1 MFKLA
6 MRTIGMILG
15 LLAGALM
22 LIIDILYSLAHVIS
36 RVAGYPTDTTHFFI
50 GLIVT
55 IIGVVGAFL
64 ADPLPT
70 ASVVL
75 MIISAVAFFFLV
87 GAWAIIPAV
96 VFAVAIIVV
105 FLDRGRSRTR
115 ASA

>member
-1 MFKLA
+1 
-6 MRTIGMILG
+6 
-15 LLAGALM
+15 M

-36 RVAGYPTDTTHFFI
+36 RVSGYPTDTSHFFI

-75 MIISAVAFFFLV
+75 MLIAAVAFFFLV
-87 GAWAIIPAV
+87 GAWAIIPG
-96 VFAVAIIVV
+96 IV
-105 FLDRGRSRTR
+105 FLIAIVIVFFDRSRAR
-115 ASA
+115 ARA

>member
-6 MRTIGMILG
+6 MRTIGTIIG

-22 LIIDILYSLAHVIS
+22 LIVDILYSLAHVIT

-50 GLIVT
+50 GLLVT

-75 MIISAVAFFFLV
+75 MLVAAVAFFFLV
-87 GAWAIIPAV
+87 GLWAIIPAV
-96 VFAVAIIVV
+96 FFAIAIVIV
-105 FLDRGRSRTR
+105 FLDRGRAR